1 MLIRIFLFI
10 LLLSTGAQAAIQI
23 PTQLTSADRVSL
35 LKILGYGTSFKT
47 SGDPYPLGGYMG
59 FEIGVS
65 YELLSTAQIAKLG
78 SGTGVQGDTSVLNIT
93 LGKGLFYDV
102 DFYLNFSPLGQ
113 SEKFSS
119 FGGALRWGILELEA
133 LPIHFSLQGSA
144 NSASF
149 QNKVNTTTQS
159 FDLIGGW
166 NFQDL
171 VFYGGFG
178 LIRSSGQFIGGA
190 NGVND
195 VNDTITEGVNET
207 HSFAGISVNYG
218 TYFVA
223 AQMDRA
229 SQAAYAV
236 KFGVRY

>member
-1 MLIRIFLFI
+1 M
-10 LLLSTGAQAAIQI
+10 SA
-23 PTQLTSADRVSL
+23 ADRQSV

-78 SGTGVQGDTSVLNIT
+78 SGTGVQGDTSVLNVT

-119 FGGALRWGILELEA
+119 FGGAVRWGVLELEA
-133 LPIHFSLQGSA
+133 MPVHFSVQAAA

-149 QNKVNTTTQS
+149 QNKINTTTQN
-159 FDLIGGW
+159 FDVIGGW

-171 VFYGGFG
+171 VFYGGIG
-178 LIRSSGQFIGGA
+178 VIRSSGQFIGGA
-190 NGVND
+190 AGVND
-195 VNDTITEGVNET
+195 TADTVTEAVNEAHT
-207 HSFAGISVNYG
+207 FAGISVKYG
-218 TYFVA
+218 EYFVA

-229 SQAAYAV
+229 TQTAYAV
-236 KFGVRY
+236 KLGVRY